1 MPGLQEILDSIARD
15 VAPHVGEGKV
25 ASYIPELAKV
35 DPKQFGISAAT
46 VDGQVYSA
54 GDAGEAFSI
63 QSISKVF
70 SLTLALGIAG
80 DSLWTKVGR
89 EPSGS
94 AFNSIV
100 QLESEKGRP
109 RNPFINAGAIAV
121 ADIILGGHR
130 PKEAIGEIVQFVR
143 YLADDDPTSPLIAM
157 WRNPRLRPGSAMWR
171 WQISCAHSALSIIRR
186 SWCSASIFTNAR
198 WP

>member
-1 MPGLQEILDSIARD
+1 MPDLQEILDSIARD

-35 DPKQFGISAAT
+35 IRNSSASAPPPLT
-46 VDGQVYSA
+46 GRSFSA

-80 DSLWTKVGR
+80 DSLWTRVGR

-100 QLESEKGRP
+100 QLESEKGMP

-143 YLADDDPTSPLIAM
+143 YLADDDTLPSIRM
-157 WRNPRLRPGSAMWR
+157 WRNRRRKPVSAMWR
-171 WQISCAHSALSIIRR
+171 WRISCARSALSTIPP
-186 SWCSASIFTNAR
+186 SWCSAFIFTNAR